1 MKNVTSRASRTVCS
15 VALFALAATLAQN
28 ATPQT
33 AAALSVRGPMRTVL
47 AFIAAIA
54 LPTVI
59 MVGWYLYGQFQVF
72 EADDPYIWGRT
83 RGFLGLTAVIVSG
96 FVLVLGLPAY
106 LLLRYLKLV
115 RWWSTLSAGFILGAL
130 PMAIFT
136 WPLKYSDMKSSS
148 SVNGVQTMIDGV
160 PTTAGWL
167 QYVEGVLF
175 FGAFGL
181 AAAFVFW
188 LVAPAQQDAASGASA

>member
-1 MKNVTSRASRTVCS
+1 
-15 VALFALAATLAQN
+15 
-28 ATPQT
+28 
-33 AAALSVRGPMRTVL
+33 MRTVL

-72 EADDPYIWGRT
+72 EADDPYIWVRT

-181 AAAFVFW
+181 VAAFVFW
-188 LVAPAQQDAASGASA
+188 LVAPAPNKLSQKDAASGASA

>member
-1 MKNVTSRASRTVCS
+1 
-15 VALFALAATLAQN
+15 
-28 ATPQT
+28 
-33 AAALSVRGPMRTVL
+33 MRTVL
-47 AFIAAIA
+47 AFIAAII
-54 LPTVI
+54 LPTAI

-72 EADDPYIWGRT
+72 EAGDPYIWVRT
-83 RGFLGLTAVIVSG
+83 RGFLSLTAVIVSA

-148 SVNGVQTMIDGV
+148 SVNGVQTMIDGI
-160 PTTAGWL
+160 PTAAGWL
-167 QYVEGVLF
+167 QYTEGVLF
-175 FGAFGL
+175 FGAFGFV
-181 AAAFVFW
+181 AAFVFW
-188 LVAPAQQDAASGASA
+188 LVAPAPNEQG

>member
-1 MKNVTSRASRTVCS
+1 
-15 VALFALAATLAQN
+15 
-28 ATPQT
+28 
-33 AAALSVRGPMRTVL
+33 MRTVL

-72 EADDPYIWGRT
+72 EADDPYIWVRT
-83 RGFLGLTAVIVSG
+83 RGFLGLTSVIVSG

-106 LLLRYLKLV
+106 LLLHYLKLV

-148 SVNGVQTMIDGV
+148 SVNGVQTMINGV
-160 PTTAGWL
+160 PTAAGWL

-181 AAAFVFW
+181 VAAFVFW
-188 LVAPAQQDAASGASA
+188 LVAPAPNKLSQQDAASGASA

>member
-1 MKNVTSRASRTVCS
+1 
-15 VALFALAATLAQN
+15 
-28 ATPQT
+28 
-33 AAALSVRGPMRTVL
+33 MRTVL
-47 AFIAAIA
+47 AFIAAIV
-54 LPTVI
+54 LPTAI
-59 MVGWYLYGQFQVF
+59 MVAWYLYGQFQVF
-72 EADDPYIWGRT
+72 EADDPYIWVRT

-115 RWWSTLSAGFILGAL
+115 RWWSTFSAGFILGAL

-136 WPLKYSDMKSSS
+136 WPLRYSDMKSSS
-148 SVNGVQTMIDGV
+148 SLNGVQTMIDGV
-160 PTTAGWL
+160 PTAAGWL

-181 AAAFVFW
+181 VAAFVFW
-188 LVAPAQQDAASGASA
+188 LVAPAPNNLSQKDAASGASA